1 VAALWNTCRHG
12 AAMAGTVEDGIDSG
26 IGTGVGESAE
36 SVAVAAKA
44 IDRSADR
51 SIEERY
57 REVSV
62 RALATLIRLL
72 GSDIDLAEEAL
83 QEAWV
88 AALTVWRRDG
98 VPANPLAWLVT
109 TARHKALDRLRR
121 RSNFASKV
129 DEIAHGMPAAAPL
142 DLSGLLARE
151 GDLEAGDDRLRLI
164 FTCCHP
170 ALAAEAQVALTLHT
184 LCGLSTEEIARA
196 FLVPVP
202 TLAQRLVRA
211 KRKIR
216 QAGIPYRV
224 PPPEHLAERLEA
236 ALCTIYLVFNEG
248 YAATAGPWLLRADLA
263 AEAIRLCRLVAALL
277 PEAVEARGLLA
288 LMLLHHARRDT
299 RVDAAG
305 EIVLL
310 EDQDR
315 GRWVRA
321 EIEEGLA
328 LVAAALAARPAGGPG
343 PYTLQ
348 AAIAACH
355 AAAPTAAAT
364 DWRQIAALYGVLAA
378 VQPSPVV
385 ELNRAVAV
393 AQAEGPAAGLALL
406 DRIAAG
412 GELAGY
418 HLLSAARADLL
429 RRLDRPA
436 EAAAA
441 YRQALALAANPA
453 ERRFLERR
461 LEEVEALPSARRR

>member
-1 VAALWNTCRHG
+1 
-12 AAMAGTVEDGIDSG
+12 MAGTVEDGIG
-26 IGTGVGESAE
+26 IGIGIGEDAE
-36 SVAVAAKA
+36 VSGGA
-44 IDRSADR
+44 IDRA
-51 SIEERY
+51 IAERY

-72 GSDIDLAEEAL
+72 GADIDLAEEAL

-121 RSNFASKV
+121 RANFAAKV
-129 DEIAHGMPAAAPL
+129 EEIAHGMPAAAPP
-142 DLSGLLARE
+142 DLSALLERE
-151 GDLEAGDDRLRLI
+151 GDLEPGDDRLRLI

-224 PPPEHLAERLEA
+224 PAPEHLPERLEA
-236 ALCTIYLVFNEG
+236 VLCAIYLVFNEG
-248 YAATAGPWLLRADLA
+248 YAATAGPRLVRADLA

-277 PEAVEARGLLA
+277 PEAAEARGLLA

-315 GRWVRA
+315 GRWVRV
-321 EIEEGLA
+321 EIEEGLV

-343 PYTLQ
+343 PYALQ

-355 AAAPTAAAT
+355 AAAPTAAGT

-393 AQAEGPAAGLALL
+393 GMARGPAAGLEIADDLHTSGAL
-406 DRIAAG
+406 RS
-412 GELAGY
+412 Y
-418 HLLSAARADLL
+418 HLLPSVRGD
-429 RRLDRPA
+429 
-436 EAAAA
+436 
-441 YRQALALAANPA
+441 
-453 ERRFLERR
+453 FLERLGRTEEAR
-461 LEEVEALPSARRR
+461 LEFERAASLTRNERERALLNRRAAACAQGKD

>member
-1 VAALWNTCRHG
+1 
-12 AAMAGTVEDGIDSG
+12 MAGTVEDGTSIG
-26 IGTGVGESAE
+26 IGEDAE
-36 SVAVAAKA
+36 VSGGA
-44 IDRSADR
+44 IDRA
-51 SIEERY
+51 IAERY

-72 GSDIDLAEEAL
+72 GADIDLAEEAL

-88 AALTVWRRDG
+88 VALTVWRRDG

-121 RSNFASKV
+121 RANLAAKV
-129 DEIAHGMPAAAPL
+129 EEIAHGMPAAAPP
-142 DLSGLLARE
+142 DLSALLERE
-151 GDLEAGDDRLRLI
+151 GDLEPGDDRLRLI

-224 PPPEHLAERLEA
+224 PAPEHLPERLEA
-236 ALCTIYLVFNEG
+236 VLCAIYLVFNEG
-248 YAATAGPWLLRADLA
+248 YAATAGPRLVRADLA

-277 PEAVEARGLLA
+277 PEAAEARGLLA

-315 GRWVRA
+315 GRWVRV
-321 EIEEGLA
+321 EIEEGLV

-355 AAAPTAAAT
+355 AAAPTAAGT

-406 DRIAAG
+406 DRIAAA

-418 HLLSAARADLL
+418 HLLPAARADLL

-461 LEEVEALPSARRR
+461 LDAVEASLPRR

>member
-1 VAALWNTCRHG
+1 
-12 AAMAGTVEDGIDSG
+12 MAGTLEHDGTTPAAVTEEPEPAG
-26 IGTGVGESAE
+26 SAGD
-36 SVAVAAKA
+36 A
-44 IDRSADR
+44 IDRA
-51 SIEERY
+51 IAERY

-62 RALATLIRLL
+62 RALATLIRVL
-72 GSDIDLAEEAL
+72 GADIDLAEEAL

-109 TARHKALDRLRR
+109 TARHKAVDRLRR
-121 RSNFASKV
+121 RSSLAAKV
-129 DEIAHGMPAAAPL
+129 EEMAHGTPAAAPP
-142 DLSGLLARE
+142 DLGGLLERD

-170 ALAAEAQVALTLHT
+170 ALAADAQVALTLHT

-224 PPPEHLAERLEA
+224 PDPEHLPERLGA
-236 ALCTIYLVFNEG
+236 VLCAVYLVFNEG
-248 YAATAGPWLLRADLA
+248 YAATAGPQLVRADLA
-263 AEAIRLCRLVAALL
+263 AEAIRLARLVVALL
-277 PEAVEARGLLA
+277 PQEAEARGLLA
-288 LMLLHHARRDT
+288 LMLLHHARRDA

-310 EDQDR
+310 EAQER

-328 LVAAALAARPAGGPG
+328 LVGAALAARPAGGPG

-355 AAAPTAAAT
+355 AAAPTAADT
-364 DWRQIAALYGVLAA
+364 DWRQIAALYGLLAA

-406 DRIAAG
+406 DRLEAG
-412 GELAGY
+412 EALAGY
-418 HLLSAARADLL
+418 HLLPAARADLL
-429 RRLDRPA
+429 RRLERWP

-441 YRQALALAANPA
+441 YRRALALAANPA

-461 LEEVEALPSARRR
+461 LGEAEERAARR